1 MTGRR
6 FFGNILDAVARK
18 EKKPKP
24 SKAPRRRV
32 NVMVVP
38 HGGGPSRNLF
48 VHGFVLVSLLIA
60 SGAVLVFAGLMVSDY
75 WKNIIKLSQLVTYER
90 RDREESYKLKVMEK
104 GIGELNTKVDDV
116 SGQYDALV
124 NGHRLNEVRS
134 PEALLPEGEPEGE
147 TSLGD
152 IEGRVARLEKNLAL
166 VRRRFDEDPGSLAGV
181 PSVLPCK
188 GWLYRGFGNT
198 VSPFT
203 GRVEMHRGLDL
214 AAPRGTPIVAAAGGV
229 VTAAGLEEHYGLT
242 VEIDHGN
249 GYVTRYGHNMRNA
262 VRAGT
267 RVKRGQ
273 IIAYVGSTGR
283 SSCTHLHYEVL
294 KDGVAL
300 NPRYFIL
307 REPSSP
313 WPERVSET
321 KI

>member
-1 MTGRR
+1 M
-6 FFGNILDAVARK
+6 
-18 EKKPKP
+18 
-24 SKAPRRRV
+24 

-38 HGGGPSRNLF
+38 HGGGRSRNLF
-48 VHGFVLVSLLIA
+48 VHGFVLVTLLVA

-90 RDREESYKLKVMEK
+90 RDREESHKLEVMEK
-104 GIGELNTKVDDV
+104 GIRELDAKVDDV
-116 SGQYDALV
+116 SGQYDSLM

-134 PEALLPEGEPEGE
+134 PEELLPDGALEEGD
-147 TSLGD
+147 SLPD
-152 IEGRVARLEKNLAL
+152 IERRVARLEKNLAL
-166 VRRRFDEDPGSLAGV
+166 VRRRFDEDPGALAGV

-188 GWLYRGFGNT
+188 GWLYRDFGNT

-203 GRVEMHRGLDL
+203 SRVEMHRGLDL
-214 AAPRGTPIVAAAGGV
+214 AAPRGTPIVAAAAGV

-242 VEIDHGN
+242 VQIDHGN
-249 GYVTRYGHNMRNA
+249 GYITRYAHNMRNA

-267 RVKRGQ
+267 RVNRGQ
-273 IIAYVGSTGR
+273 VIAYVGSTGR

-307 REPSSP
+307 REPSEP
-313 WPERVSET
+313 WPDKVIET

>member
-38 HGGGPSRNLF
+38 HGGGRSRNLF

-75 WKNIIKLSQLVTYER
+75 WKNIIKLSQLVAYER

-104 GIGELNTKVDDV
+104 GIRELNSKVDDV
-116 SGQYDALV
+116 SGQYDTLV
-124 NGHRLNEVRS
+124 NGHRLKEVS
-134 PEALLPEGEPEGE
+134 PPEALLPERAPESR
-147 TSLGD
+147 TSLEG
-152 IEGRVARLEKNLAL
+152 IERRVARLEKNLAL
-166 VRRRFDEDPGSLAGV
+166 VRLRFDEDPGSLAGV
-181 PSVLPCK
+181 PSILPCK
-188 GWLYRGFGNT
+188 GWLYRDFGNT

-229 VTAAGLEEHYGLT
+229 VTAAGLEEYYGLT

-262 VRAGT
+262 IRAGT

-273 IIAYVGSTGR
+273 IVAYVGSTGR

-294 KDGVAL
+294 KNGVPL
-300 NPRYFIL
+300 NPRYFVL

-313 WPERVSET
+313 WPDKVFET